1 RDNVFVEI
9 QRHFDRAQERDLE
22 RLVALARAARV
33 AVVAT
38 NQPLYA
44 RPGGRA
50 IADVFTCI
58 REKTDLDHAG
68 RRLLINAERG
78 LRDTAAMAAAFRDLP
93 EAVAVGGELALSLG
107 FTLKDLGYRFPEV
120 PLPSGASAA

>member
-1 RDNVFVEI
+1 VLAGGGAVSGRANGFVEV
-9 QRHFDRAQERDLE
+9 QRHCARAQERDLE

-33 AVVAT
+33 PLLAA

-50 IADVFTCI
+50 VADVFTCI

-68 RRLLINAERG
+68 RRLLVNAERG
-78 LRDTAAMAAAFRDLP
+78 VRDGAAMTAAFRDLP
-93 EAVAVGGELALSLG
+93 EAVA
-107 FTLKDLGYRFPEV
+107 
-120 PLPSGASAA
+120 